1 MPKVILQNYE
11 FSFTDDDVC
20 NLDDAIYADDY
31 NPHNKRL
38 WLLHDHGFTICVV
51 WANSLQDALDEAVDC
66 NKMDRFLVTE
76 EQTSDYDC
84 KDIYNCESLTYL
96 GNASEPFDIESLGY
110 VEIAPPKFS
119 LSALFGDKPIQALS
133 AHLGC

>member
-20 NLDDAIYADDY
+20 NPDDAIYAGDY

-51 WANSLQDALDEAVDC
+51 WADSLQDALDEAVDC
-66 NKMDRFLVTE
+66 NKMDRFRVME
-76 EQTSDYDC
+76 ENKSDYDC
-84 KDIYNCESLTYL
+84 ESLSYL
-96 GNASEPFDIESLGY
+96 GNASEPFDIETLGY